1 MQTIDARSE
10 LERRLAELDTGG
22 RRYYPPSTHP
32 PEKPSSERA
41 ARLLLDFVEAIG
53 APDHCSSVCLGGT
66 KPIYPKAPAG
76 PRDDIAHII
85 EVLQRI
91 TNNSITDDAN
101 VLPCVSAA
109 DADALIKNGRLLN
122 RLTDAVPEI
131 AMGPLRLDSQYWI
144 GTGNPSDRPKAEL
157 TLSESHFVAVA
168 EATPVEV
175 STKPFYVG
183 LFTATGV
190 LGTYGMWRMY
200 LDGGWEFTLHPLPW
214 WTWAVEPHDDVV
226 VHEIASASQWVDFVL
241 SHPLRKD
248 GLLFPDWHSVAR
260 RCDGV
265 HMTLRAIAATQGLYF
280 PTEQGIVAAP
290 YWDVEST
297 LWLRWR
303 FRSVKLVDV
312 VT

>member
-1 MQTIDARSE
+1 MLDAS
-10 LERRLAELDTGG
+10 AH
-22 RRYYPPSTHP
+22 YYRAPTRPSTP
-32 PEKPSSERA
+32 
-41 ARLLLDFVEAIG
+41 VESKSHI
-53 APDHCSSVCLGGT
+53 DIIYGGS
-66 KPIYPKAPAG
+66 PAG
-76 PRDDIAHII
+76 SCDYIEAVYLGEKNLDAEFSHPEALAGPHADLAHFIKI
-85 EVLQRI
+85 MSRV
-91 TNNSITDDAN
+91 TYTSITHDVN

-109 DADALIKNGRLLN
+109 DADALMNNGRLLN

-144 GTGNPSDRPKAEL
+144 ATGVPSDRPKAEL
-157 TLSESHFVAVA
+157 TLSESHFVAVSD
-168 EATPVEV
+168 ATPVEV

-190 LGTYGMWRMY
+190 LGTYGMWRRF
-200 LDGGWEFTLHPLPW
+200 LDAGSEASLHPLPW
-214 WTWAVEPHDDVV
+214 WTWAVEPHDNVV
-226 VHEIASASQWVDFVL
+226 VQELASAAQWVDFVL

-290 YWDVEST
+290 HWDVEST
-297 LWLRWR
+297 LWLRWC
-303 FRSVKLVDV
+303 FGLVRLV
-312 VT
+312 EEVT

>member
-1 MQTIDARSE
+1 MPTIDAGSD
-10 LERRLAELDTGG
+10 LERRLAELDAGG
-22 RRYYPPSTHP
+22 TRYRPASIRPRA
-32 PEKPSSERA
+32 EMNAEALRA
-41 ARLLLDFVEAIG
+41 ARRLLDSVEATG
-53 APDHCSSVCLGGT
+53 SSAHCSAVVLAGA
-66 KPIYPKAPAG
+66 KPIHPEAPAG
-76 PRDDIAHII
+76 LCDDIAHFI
-85 EVLQRI
+85 EVLAWKRDI
-91 TNNSITDDAN
+91 TGDVN

-109 DADALIKNGRLLN
+109 DADALIKNNRLLN

-131 AMGPLRLDSQYWI
+131 AMGPLRLDSQYWV
-144 GTGNPSDRPKAEL
+144 GTGKPTYLAKAEL

-200 LDGGWEFTLHPLPW
+200 IDAGWEPSLDGLPR
-214 WTWAVEPHDDVV
+214 WTWAVEPHDVVV

-265 HMTLRAIAATQGLYF
+265 HMTLCAIAATQGLYF
-280 PTEQGIVAAP
+280 PTEQGLVAAP

-297 LWLRWR
+297 LWLRWC